1 MSTSIKIKNGGVEK
15 KYRRVIGEAYDEA
28 LADFAEL
35 FETVDEINANR
46 PLSDLAVFVGINV
59 KGEEGELEEIK
70 NRKEKLDEKL
80 GRIIDLAKNLKENI
94 AVIRRNGEAL
104 SRGFK
109 LRKKLEKI
117 SRGEKG

>member
-15 KYRRVIGEAYDEA
+15 KYRKVIGETYDEA

-46 PLSDLAVFVGINV
+46 LLSDLAVFVGINV

-80 GRIIDLAKNLKENI
+80 GKIIDLAKNLKENI

>member
-1 MSTSIKIKNGGVEK
+1 MSTSIKNGGVEK

-46 PLSDLAVFVGINV
+46 FLSKLGAYVGANLE
-59 KGEEGELEEIK
+59 GEESELEEIK
-70 NRKEKLDEKL
+70 RREEKLDEKL
-80 GRIIDLAKNLKENI
+80 GKIIDLAKNLKENT